1 MKRRLY
7 LLRHAKSS
15 WEQPGLA
22 DRERPLAKRGRMAC
36 KLIAAHFEASGIAP
50 EAVVCSPA
58 IRARETL
65 DRVRPGLPEATPV
78 RIEPRIYGADWE
90 ELLDVGRGLSDEL
103 RSAMLIGH
111 NPGFQDLAVA
121 LAGGGEQLDRVRR
134 KFPTAALATLLFD
147 GEWSRLRPGAA
158 TLADFVRPKQLG

>member
-15 WEQPGLA
+15 WEESGLT
-22 DRERPLAKRGRMAC
+22 DRERPLAERGRRAC
-36 KLIAAHFEASGIAP
+36 KLVASHLESSGIAP
-50 EAVVCSPA
+50 GAVVCSPA
-58 IRARETL
+58 VRARETL
-65 DRVRPGLPEATPV
+65 DRIRPGLPEATQV
-78 RIEPRIYGADWE
+78 WIEARIYGADWE
-90 ELLDVGRGLSDEL
+90 ELLEVGRELGDEL

-121 LAGGGEQLDRVRR
+121 LAGSGEQLDQVRR
-134 KFPTAALATLLFD
+134 KFPTAALATLDFD
-147 GEWSRLRPGAA
+147 GEWSLLGPGAA